1 MKFSA
6 SVALKKLKPAL
17 KLNKNMKRK
26 KQKWEP
32 TLPNGTVIYCCDA
45 LINETFEQCE
55 KKLEIQSISY
65 EENKKIEHYTLQG
78 SKYKEISMTVQNG
91 KITFL
96 YSKKCFSNKEK
107 AFKFYINDCKRW
119 LKSYLKD
126 IDDYKRR
133 AIESEISAKKM
144 QDRIKSLVKLLS

>member
-1 MKFSA
+1 
-6 SVALKKLKPAL
+6 
-17 KLNKNMKRK
+17 MKRK

-45 LINETFEQCE
+45 LFKETFEQCE
-55 KKLEIQSISY
+55 RKLEIQSISY
-65 EENKKIEHYTLQG
+65 EKNKKIEHYTLQG
-78 SKYKEISMTVQNG
+78 SNKEISMTVQNG
-91 KITFL
+91 KIKVL
-96 YSKKCFSNKEK
+96 YDKKCFLNKEK

-119 LKSYLKD
+119 LKFFLKE

-133 AIESEISAKKM
+133 AIESEISAKEM